1 MSKDRLYMIFFLLV
15 SMVVVLLSGNEL
27 IGYELMSIALF
38 IFILLKFIF
47 DLGPQISMKNVICL
61 LMVLQW
67 LLGPVLGYA
76 YDEYID
82 KGYRMVVEKE
92 TYFGYVL
99 PATLAFI
106 VGIYLKLSRHP
117 YKPNFSAQVDYYQ
130 RGALLIIVGFLFEY
144 LPGAGF
150 LGYLLAALKYVGAF
164 YMVLTPHKNKYYWIA
179 FVFGYLFF
187 VRSLGSGM
195 FHELLLWSCFLL
207 MLNFF
212 FRRKS
217 FLFRVGVIST
227 GFFFVFILQLVKP
240 EFRAQTW
247 TNGNSDKITVFFEVL
262 GNKLFGS
269 APLYSNEDISTNV
282 TRLNEGWII
291 SNVMYTVPAQKP
303 FAHGKTIQDA
313 IVASIFPRFLFPGK
327 AMAGGRTNMEN
338 YAGLTMNETTSM
350 DISQVGEAYANFGV
364 FGGILMMFIMGVFL
378 NWVITFIEKKCLRY
392 PELIL
397 WIPLVFLQVIKAET
411 SLVTVLNHLAKASL
425 VTWFFFSPWG
435 SKLLVYRFGR
445 WKFGVRTFR
454 LANSG
459 GIRGVRKRKG
469 FEEKMRYGVFEDR
482 VRKN

>member
-15 SMVVVLLSGNEL
+15 SMVVVLLFGDQL
-27 IGYELMSIALF
+27 IGYELFSIALF
-38 IFILLKFIF
+38 FFILLKFIF

-82 KGYRMVVEKE
+82 KGYRMVVGKE

-117 YKPNFSAQVDYYQ
+117 YKPNFSAHVDYYQ
-130 RGALLIIVGFLFEY
+130 KGILLIIIGFLFEY

-179 FVFGYLFF
+179 LVFGYLFF
-187 VRSLGSGM
+187 FHSLGSGM

-212 FRRKS
+212 FNRKS
-217 FLFRVGVIST
+217 FLFRFGVIFT

-240 EFRAQTW
+240 DFRAQLG
-247 TNGNSDKITVFFEVL
+247 TNTEDSKYSLFFNLVSA
-262 GNKLFGS
+262 KLMGDQ
-269 APLYSNEDISTNV
+269 PLFSNEAIANNV
-282 TRLNEGWII
+282 VRLNQGWII

-303 FAHGKTIQDA
+303 FAHGKTILDA
-313 IVASIFPRFLFPGK
+313 IVASIFPRFLFPDK
-327 AMAGGRTNMEN
+327 AMAGGRTNMSD
-338 YAGLTMNETTSM
+338 YAGITLNENTSM
-350 DISQVGEAYANFGV
+350 DIRQVGEAYANFGV
-364 FGGILMMFIMGVFL
+364 FGGILMMFIMGLFL

-397 WIPLVFLQVIKAET
+397 WLPLIFLQVIKAET
-411 SLVTVLNHLAKASL
+411 SLVTVLNHLVKASL

-435 SKLLVYRFGR
+435 QKVLSYRFER

-459 GIRGVRKRKG
+459 GSRGVRKRKG
-469 FEEKMRYGVFEDR
+469 FEEKKRYGVFEDR
-482 VRKN
+482 VRKG